1 MFPSD
6 GDVYI
11 VEKFYPSYIQQYL
24 DREQS
29 VFSEEQIKYILFSVI
44 QALLFLKKCKL
55 IHGVIIILFIICI
68 GYQTS

>member
-55 IHGVIIILFIICI
+55 IHGVIIILYILYI
-68 GYQTS
+68 GY